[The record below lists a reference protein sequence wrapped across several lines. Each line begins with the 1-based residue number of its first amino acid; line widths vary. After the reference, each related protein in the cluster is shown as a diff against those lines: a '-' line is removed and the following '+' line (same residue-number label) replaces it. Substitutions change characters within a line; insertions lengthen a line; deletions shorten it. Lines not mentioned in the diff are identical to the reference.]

1 VEAAVM
7 ILTDDNFGGMF
18 GYIATFLGA
27 SIFDIARGVPL
38 RGGRRGRKAMLRRTA
53 AKATRPADGLFLAM
67 PVSR

>member
-38 RGGRRGRKAMLRRTA
+38 RGGRRDPQGGAAADRREGH
-53 AKATRPADGLFLAM
+53 PAC
-67 PVSR
+67 